1 MIKINTVCYN
11 QKMPYKPI
19 PILMY
24 HSIAAMPKG
33 TVMRSLHVPPKLFR
47 LQMWLLKI
55 LGYKG
60 LSMSDLQPYLIG
72 EKQGKVVGITFD
84 DGFKNNLTHALSIL
98 QKFNFSATCYIISQN
113 IGGINHWDL
122 DKGIPENPLM
132 DENEVKQWINGG
144 MEIGSHTQNH
154 VRLAES
160 DIEIATKEIMQ
171 SRLDLENQFDCS
183 IEHFCY
189 PYGSYNNEIVAISK
203 RAGYSTATTVNRGRA
218 KPDDNLLTLPRVPI
232 THRTFVHLF
241 LMKILS
247 RYEDKHE

>member
-1 MIKINTVCYN
+1 M
-11 QKMPYKPI
+11 QQKPI

-33 TVMRSLHVPPKLFR
+33 TVMRSLHVPLTLFK

-55 LGYKG
+55 LGYRG
-60 LSMSDLQPYLIG
+60 LSMSNLYPYLTG

-84 DGFKNNLTHALSIL
+84 DGFKNNLQVLPIL

-132 DENEVKQWINGG
+132 DENKIKQWINSG

-154 VRLAES
+154 APN
-160 DIEIATKEIMQ
+160 ITITA
-171 SRLDLENQFDCS
+171 
-183 IEHFCY
+183 
-189 PYGSYNNEIVAISK
+189 PP
-203 RAGYSTATTVNRGRA
+203 STACGTA
-218 KPDDNLLTLPRVPI
+218 
-232 THRTFVHLF
+232 
-241 LMKILS
+241 
-247 RYEDKHE
+247 